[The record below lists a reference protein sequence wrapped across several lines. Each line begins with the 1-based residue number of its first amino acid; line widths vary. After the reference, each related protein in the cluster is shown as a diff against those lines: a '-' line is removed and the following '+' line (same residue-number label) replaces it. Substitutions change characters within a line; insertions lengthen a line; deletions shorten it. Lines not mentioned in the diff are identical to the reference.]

1 MGKIVWQ
8 GGVPFEQLPWGGLRR
23 VPPNDPRFVSNP
35 KSITVDAKGDP
46 KVEPKTDNEDS
57 DDVDMTPDRGNK
69 RSADEAGLS
78 SQSGAVD
85 MTPDRGN
92 KRSADEAGLSSQSGA
107 DRTRPPPMQDGSRN
121 TELALRTATPGSASG
136 SNGTGETP
144 VDLHLPRELGTFTET
159 RTAILP
165 IRFGFFFNALNN
177 NFNALN
183 FANIRFNAPY
193 NILQN
198 VTFVGHAEGV
208 AATVGPGT
216 HQAQAYTS
224 TNPAT
229 FTNFETTLVPGTA
242 QTPSNSGAGVVA
254 DSTGAG
260 VVADSAGVDPDPQ
273 WVENLVILAL
283 TDEYTPNQFG
293 NLNVFLELRYVV
305 QFKDLKQTFRYP
317 TLGDTPVTFSCPDDV
332 VQRPAT
338 PYNWGSTS

>member
-57 DDVDMTPDRGNK
+57 DD
-69 RSADEAGLS
+69 
-78 SQSGAVD
+78 VD

-183 FANIRFNAPY
+183 FANIRLNAPY

-242 QTPSNSGAGVVA
+242 QTPSNYRRRCRRGFQLRARMAS
-254 DSTGAG
+254 
-260 VVADSAGVDPDPQ
+260 
-273 WVENLVILAL
+273 LV
-283 TDEYTPNQFG
+283 
-293 NLNVFLELRYVV
+293 
-305 QFKDLKQTFRYP
+305 
-317 TLGDTPVTFSCPDDV
+317 
-332 VQRPAT
+332 
-338 PYNWGSTS
+338 